1 MKKPKDFGQYLSKA
15 RAYMKDKQTIMGLI
29 QAAIRYAK
37 NNKTFIKD
45 IKMDIQTLINLLRD
59 WVTGRYVEVPIETI
73 LLVIAAIIY
82 FISPIDII
90 PDFLGPFGFTDDAA
104 VICFVVRAIKKDLTK
119 YRQWKKKKRRVK
131 KPTIIKETG

>member
-1 MKKPKDFGQYLSKA
+1 MKRPKGFGQYLGKA
-15 RAYMKDKQTIMGLI
+15 RAYMKDKRTIMGLI
-29 QAAIRYAK
+29 QAAIQYAK
-37 NNKTFIKD
+37 NNKNIIKD
-45 IKMDIQTLINLLRD
+45 IKTDIQTLINLLRD

-73 LLVIAAIIY
+73 LLVIATIIY

-90 PDFLGPFGFTDDAA
+90 PDFLGVVGFTDDAT

-131 KPTIIKETG
+131 KPTIIKES